1 MISMMFLAS
10 YLSSRK
16 YNDHMKELRL
26 KDLYDGNFYHVCT
39 EGLEQTNLMMDDEDY
54 RVSWNYLAFAAWRT
68 GVEIVAFVLMSNHIH
83 ELIACHD
90 KSHAGKATKLYKQL
104 IGQYLKSKYGLTR
117 ILRGS
122 HDSIVRIDTIQY
134 LMNCIAYIF
143 RNPVSAKVCKKP
155 EDYMWSSYASCFN
168 DNAKRTITQKVSEL
182 GFTKKRS
189 ILRTGMDL
197 TPCPF
202 RIDENGMITLDSFVR
217 NDIVE
222 KAFWNSGKSFL
233 FHLGC
238 CNDAKMEYELVYQP
252 MMNISDGEMH
262 RMISIHVAERFYGR
276 TISELSTSE
285 KCSILK
291 SLFFSHKTTIPQLS
305 RIIGLPRELVRRILS
320 Q

>member
-1 MISMMFLAS
+1 MKFRLPH
-10 YLSSRK
+10 LSLPE
-16 YNDHMKELRL
+16 NNGHMKELRL
-26 KDLYDGNFYHVCT
+26 KDLHNGNLYHVCT
-39 EGLEQTNLMMDDEDY
+39 EGLEQTTLMMDDEDY
-54 RVSWNYLAFAAWRT
+54 RVSWNYLALAAWRT

-83 ELIACHD
+83 ELITCQD
-90 KSHAGKATKLYKQL
+90 KQQAEKAIKLYKQL
-104 IGQYLKSKYGLTR
+104 LGQYLKSKYGLTR
-117 ILRGS
+117 ILHGS
-122 HDSIVRIDTIQY
+122 HYSIVCIDTIQY

-143 RNPVSAKVCKKP
+143 RNPVSAKICKRP
-155 EDYMWSSYASCFN
+155 GDYMWSSYTSCFN
-168 DNAKRTITQKVSEL
+168 DHSNRTIVRKVSEL
-182 GFTKKRS
+182 GFSKKRS
-189 ILRTGMDL
+189 MLRTAMDL
-197 TPCPF
+197 TSCPYS
-202 RIDENGMITLDSFVR
+202 IDDNGMITLDSFVR